1 MLHQKLRV
9 GMHRVD
15 LPRACRRKRRDR
27 ESRRQSSHYQPLLH
41 CCLLRMVSE
50 NWNPMRAANR
60 LPPRAS
66 ISPPTKFHVWVSDRA
81 EVYTGFPTGQHP
93 ELSPPPFLVFVIPG
107 GGVPRFCF
115 CAKRRDTQSRNL
127 SSVFVGYTARHDC

>member
-1 MLHQKLRV
+1 MIRIDCP
-9 GMHRVD
+9 G
-15 LPRACRRKRRDR
+15 ACRRKRRDR

-66 ISPPTKFHVWVSDRA
+66 TNPPTKFRVGVSDRA
-81 EVYTGFPTGQHP
+81 EVYTGFPTGQHT
-93 ELSPPPFLVFVIPG
+93 ELSPPPFSVFVIPG
-107 GGVPRFCF
+107 GVSRAFVS
-115 CAKRRDTQSRNL
+115 CAKCRYTQSTNL
-127 SSVFVGYTARHDC
+127 SS